1 MHQTCTGTK
10 KTKPNTKSKNFTI
23 YLGRGDYPSKVFVFL
38 CLFVPVQVWCTLKFI
53 IFCPCAGLV
62 DLEVQKV
69 SSMMNPHV
77 NGIGE
82 PPKNTVPIAPNDA
95 TWRPLMGPS
104 LAQAA
109 NFLKFPHGIGIKF
122 KGIKFLLCHDKQR
135 CDSDG
140 TAQTRMYGHGLTC
153 SRPCLKETYTEKTF

>member
-1 MHQTCTGTK
+1 MPALVFRAKNASKTLFKFQSALNQHRK
-10 KTKPNTKSKNFTI
+10 KTKKHI
-23 YLGRGDYPSKVFVFL
+23 YNLLGNGRPCLSFV
-38 CLFVPVQVWCTLKFI
+38 
-53 IFCPCAGLV
+53 FCPCAGLV